1 MNKETTNILV
11 GALVVVVGVLVF
23 FLSHRGGPTEPTS
36 GYSITARFSA
46 IDGVAP
52 GTKLLL
58 AGIPIG
64 EVTEFEYEL
73 DSQRAAVSLTVQDG
87 IKIPLDSVVLI
98 VTDGLLGNKYL
109 KSQPGGEEER
119 MQDGDEFEYVQDSII
134 FEEILEKVIL
144 NAEQQR
150 NKKKQEKKD
159 PESPPNQASAGET
172 GTTIETVTT
181 R

>member
-11 GALVVVVGVLVF
+11 GAAVVVVGVLAF
-23 FLSHRGGPTEPTS
+23 FLSHRGGPTESTS
-36 GYSITARFSA
+36 GYSVTARFSA

-58 AGIPIG
+58 AGIPVG
-64 EVTEFEYEL
+64 EVAEFDYEL
-73 DSQRAAVSLTVQDG
+73 DSQRAVVLLTVQDG
-87 IKIPLDSVVLI
+87 IEIPLDSVVLI

-109 KSQPGGEEER
+109 KIQPGGEEEM
-119 MQDGDEFEYVQDSII
+119 MQAGDEFEYVQDSII

-150 NKKKQEKKD
+150 NKKKREKKD
-159 PESPPNQASAGET
+159 LESPPDKASVGEI
-172 GTTIETVTT
+172 GATIETATI